1 MLRFYDMDPD
11 GVIVVIN
18 WDNMRV
24 GMSVFVPC
32 VNTTKALKQLK
43 NIFTL
48 KQWQY
53 EIRVLVESNML
64 GVRIWRTL

>member
-24 GMSVFVPC
+24 GMSAFVPC